1 MLSTQDL
8 LVVLAIVAVLF
19 GGRKLPEIGKGIG
32 EAIKNFK
39 KGVSDQEHIDVTP
52 PKEET
57 DKTAA
62 EKTVVEKKDSKT
74 V

>member
-1 MLSTQDL
+1 MVSTQDL

-32 EAIKNFK
+32 EAIRNFK
-39 KGVSDQEHIDVTP
+39 KGISDQEHIDVTP
-52 PKEET
+52 PKEEE
-57 DKTAA
+57 A
-62 EKTVVEKKDSKT
+62 KKPEEAKKENKS

>member
-39 KGVSDQEHIDVTP
+39 KGVSEQEHIDVTP
-52 PKEET
+52 PKEEAQ
-57 DKTAA
+57 KT
-62 EKTVVEKKDSKT
+62 EETKKENKTT
-74 V
+74 

>member
-8 LVVLAIVAVLF
+8 LVILAIVAVLF

-39 KGVSDQEHIDVTP
+39 KGVAEQEHIDVTP
-52 PKEET
+52 PKEE
-57 DKTAA
+57 AA
-62 EKTVVEKKDSKT
+62 KKQEENKENKSA
-74 V
+74 

>member
-32 EAIKNFK
+32 EAIRNFK
-39 KGVSDQEHIDVTP
+39 KGVSDQDQIDVTP
-52 PKEET
+52 TKEEAP
-57 DKTAA
+57 KNEEA
-62 EKTVVEKKDSKT
+62 KKESKSA
-74 V
+74 

>member
-1 MLSTQDL
+1 MLSTQDM

-39 KGVSDQEHIDVTP
+39 KGVSEQEHIDVTP
-52 PKEET
+52 PKEEAQ
-57 DKTAA
+57 KT
-62 EKTVVEKKDSKT
+62 EETKKENKTT
-74 V
+74 